1 MATTASKS
9 LKAPDAIT
17 SLPTLGAYIAARRAE
32 LGADFV
38 EAPRRPDDAPRTPSK
53 QALLHAIAAT
63 GKRW

>member
-9 LKAPDAIT
+9 LKAPEATT
-17 SLPTLGAYIAARRAE
+17 SLATLGAYIAARRAQ

-53 QALLHAIAAT
+53 QALLRAIADT

>member
-9 LKAPDAIT
+9 LKAPEATT
-17 SLPTLGAYIAARRAE
+17 SLAALRAYITARRAE

-38 EAPRRPDDAPRTPSK
+38 EAPRRPDDSPRTASK
-53 QALLHAIAAT
+53 QALLGAIAAT